1 MDERQV
7 ARLIEQNID
16 YDALGRGD
24 EHLVHVLLALVVPA
38 VGTDELHASA
48 G

>member
-7 ARLIEQNID
+7 AGLIEQNID
-16 YDALGRGD
+16 HDALGRGD